1 MTEYSMHRE
10 MGYGVTCTAGQ
21 TFYLSA
27 LSHCGTQTALV
38 LAQWLSSAIICT
50 HVCLPQILTEVI
62 TDYYSRVVFILLRVF
77 HCDYLT
83 ASTIQL
89 QHLMQETFI
98 MATKKE
104 YLALICVGFIVFL
117 ICHLDHALVL
127 QVATFTHLCNHVLL
141 SITPLSYTWKLE
153 MKF

>member
-27 LSHCGTQTALV
+27 LSHVNELWNTNSPSASSVTTFCNYLYMC
-38 LAQWLSSAIICT
+38 LSATNTNCSYN
-50 HVCLPQILTEVI
+50 
-62 TDYYSRVVFILLRVF
+62 YYSRVVFILLRVF

-98 MATKKE
+98 IATKKE
-104 YLALICVGFIVFL
+104 YLALTCVGFIVFL
-117 ICHLDHALVL
+117 ICHLDHAFASNNIHSLV
-127 QVATFTHLCNHVLL
+127 
-141 SITPLSYTWKLE
+141 
-153 MKF
+153 